1 MGPSYGRHEGI
12 SAAGVLRARGVRPVG
27 RHPPAAATS
36 KRGHG
41 CQGVW
46 HCSQALPLRHGHH
59 SGSRL
64 PAPRVS
70 CLRLGLTC
78 RMALPVL
85 GMEPVSVALPLL
97 TALPLG
103 QLVLAPRHAGS
114 AESLLRCDAVAAA
127 SSASLRRLAATVACT
142 DTLQRY
148 LRLEELHLHAGVLGR
163 LYPAVL
169 HGLSSLRRLGL
180 HGYKEA
186 QLVALPTSVADTL
199 QVKAEAE
206 RVGGWVVGWWAIAV
220 ALRCLVVAPAQY
232 RTQAALPDSSAIAA
246 QQSLYASSTAPIA
259 DIAGSG
265 GGPPARGHA
274 LPAQPAAAG
283 WHAPAPPHCARLLQP
298 PAEHQGGI
306 RGVHSYQ
313 GAEQVGLPA
322 CLPSSLLH
330 SKYDGAVC

>member
-1 MGPSYGRHEGI
+1 MCPPAVQV
-12 SAAGVLRARGVRPVG
+12 SAAL
-27 RHPPAAATS
+27 
-36 KRGHG
+36 
-41 CQGVW
+41 QEE
-46 HCSQALPLRHGHH
+46 PLRLDL
-59 SGSRL
+59 RQ
-64 PAPRVS
+64 APEED
-70 CLRLGLTC
+70 LQLL
-78 RMALPVL
+78 
-85 GMEPVSVALPLL
+85 LPLL

-206 RVGGWVVGWWAIAV
+206 RVGGWVVGWW
-220 ALRCLVVAPAQY
+220 
-232 RTQAALPDSSAIAA
+232 
-246 QQSLYASSTAPIA
+246 
-259 DIAGSG
+259 
-265 GGPPARGHA
+265 
-274 LPAQPAAAG
+274 
-283 WHAPAPPHCARLLQP
+283 
-298 PAEHQGGI
+298 
-306 RGVHSYQ
+306 
-313 GAEQVGLPA
+313 
-322 CLPSSLLH
+322 
-330 SKYDGAVC
+330 